1 MGNDSPRPSGS
12 GPGRDEDAAGANG
25 ASGAP
30 GTGGPGPAG
39 RPAPRYGQY
48 APQPPQSGQPGQQP
62 PQYGQQPPQYG
73 QPGQQPPQFGQQPP
87 QYGSPG
93 SGPFGQGA
101 FGQAQQGYGQPGYA
115 GVGPSPQ
122 GAVRTASF
130 MLILT
135 AAAEIVIAAFT
146 TAVLLGLSDDE
157 LRSAFEQMGGAA
169 SGVTFEQLRSIMDAF
184 VWFVL
189 VCVII
194 NAAVLVLC
202 AVFLRRGKRW
212 ARTLGTVFLCLTL
225 GSIIGGSIFALIT
238 IALAITT
245 IVLLFR
251 PPVTAY
257 LAGKD
262 GFAGP
267 YPPRGPSLGNPYGQ

>member
-12 GPGRDEDAAGANG
+12 GPGPDEGATGATGANG
-25 ASGAP
+25 ANGTESGA
-30 GTGGPGPAG
+30 

-48 APQPPQSGQPGQQP
+48 APQPPQ
-62 PQYGQQPPQYG
+62 YGQQPPQYG
-73 QPGQQPPQFGQQPP
+73 QSGSQPP
-87 QYGSPG
+87 QYGQAGSQPPQYQPG
-93 SGPFGQGA
+93 PQPP
-101 FGQAQQGYGQPGYA
+101 QYGQPGYGQFGQGPFGQRQPGYGPPTLGPA
-115 GVGPSPQ
+115 GPAPQ
-122 GAVRTASF
+122 TAVRNASL

-135 AAAEIVIAAFT
+135 AVAEVVIAAIT
-146 TAVLLGLSDDE
+146 TAVLLSLSDDD
-157 LRSAFEQMGGAA
+157 LQSMLEQMGGAA
-169 SGVTFEQLRSIMDAF
+169 SGVTFEQLRTVMDTF

-202 AVFLRRGKRW
+202 AVFLRRGQRW
-212 ARTLGTVFLCLTL
+212 ARTVGTVFLCLTL
-225 GSIIGGSIFALIT
+225 GSIIGGSVFALIT

-251 PPVTAY
+251 PPVTAF